1 MCEHRWLERWEE
13 HRWLYQQC
21 HVLLISI
28 QSLIQQGI
36 DNPQEHELW
45 VENKKKD
52 VEDMNTC
59 CSRTY
64 ETETRTFEQK
74 CGNSHICYR
83 IDLQVQICS
92 KKDLRLSSIW
102 FLVERLHGY
111 YQLWKWMSGRIAQGK
126 HRA

>member
-1 MCEHRWLERWEE
+1 MCEHLLLERWEE
-13 HRWLYQQC
+13 QRWLYQQC
-21 HVLLISI
+21 HGLLIST
-28 QSLIQQGI
+28 QGLVQQGI
-36 DNPQEHELW
+36 DNLQEHELW
-45 VENKKKD
+45 IESKKRD
-52 VEDMNTC
+52 FEDMNTC

-83 IDLQVQICS
+83 IDLQAQICS